1 MRKKSLQ
8 RRPIYLL
15 LGLLGIAAGTIAA
28 VTGFGIGMS
37 AVAAISIPHVLGTRA
52 FPFIEQAFSYLLAVV
67 AAAFS
72 TFQIVWTL
80 RGG

>member
-1 MRKKSLQ
+1 
-8 RRPIYLL
+8 
-15 LGLLGIAAGTIAA
+15 
-28 VTGFGIGMS
+28 MS
-37 AVAAISIPHVLGTRA
+37 AVAAISIPHVLGTGA
-52 FPFIEQAFSYLLAVV
+52 FPFIKQAFSYLLAVV